1 MQAFS
6 MTDIGRHRKM
16 NQDYVY
22 ISQRPVGNLPNL
34 FIVAD
39 GMGGHNAG
47 EYASRHTVNTIVS
60 SASSS
65 DFIQPAAILE
75 EAIKAANK
83 ELIRQASLDTSM
95 WGMGTTVVAAVILE
109 NRLYVANV
117 GDSRLYIV
125 NKSITQITKDH
136 SYVEEMVR
144 RGEIAR
150 EDARLHPDKNIITR
164 AVGALGEIEID
175 FFEEELAYG
184 DEILLCSDGLTNMI
198 EDEQIYQIIKM
209 QEDVCE
215 QADKLIETAN
225 QNGGKDNITVV
236 IVDPFLE

>member
-1 MQAFS
+1 
-6 MTDIGRHRKM
+6 
-16 NQDYVY
+16 
-22 ISQRPVGNLPNL
+22 
-34 FIVAD
+34 
-39 GMGGHNAG
+39 
-47 EYASRHTVNTIVS
+47 
-60 SASSS
+60 
-65 DFIQPAAILE
+65 
-75 EAIKAANK
+75 
-83 ELIRQASLDTSM
+83 
-95 WGMGTTVVAAVILE
+95 
-109 NRLYVANV
+109 
-117 GDSRLYIV
+117 
-125 NKSITQITKDH
+125 
-136 SYVEEMVR
+136 MVR

-164 AVGALGEIEID
+164 AVGALEEIEID